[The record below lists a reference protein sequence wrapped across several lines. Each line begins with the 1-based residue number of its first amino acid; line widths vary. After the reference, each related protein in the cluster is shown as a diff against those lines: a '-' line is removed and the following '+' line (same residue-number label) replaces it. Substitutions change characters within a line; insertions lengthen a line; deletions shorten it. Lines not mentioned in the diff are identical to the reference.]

1 MKSQPSLLF
10 DCGSIKTGHWFSQEL
25 LMTLLAMDKSADEGV
40 RSTARVIKS
49 NIFYV
54 LEYREM
60 SQVLLQSFD
69 PAKLPM

>member
-1 MKSQPSLLF
+1 
-10 DCGSIKTGHWFSQEL
+10 
-25 LMTLLAMDKSADEGV
+25 MTLLAMDKSADEGV

-60 SQVLLQSFD
+60 SQVLLQSYD
-69 PAKLPM
+69 PAKMPV